1 MKIAVY
7 TIAPSNSNNN
17 IGGGGGGRGVCD
29 TSFHSEAE
37 GF

>member
-17 IGGGGGGRGVCD
+17 IGGGGGRGVCD